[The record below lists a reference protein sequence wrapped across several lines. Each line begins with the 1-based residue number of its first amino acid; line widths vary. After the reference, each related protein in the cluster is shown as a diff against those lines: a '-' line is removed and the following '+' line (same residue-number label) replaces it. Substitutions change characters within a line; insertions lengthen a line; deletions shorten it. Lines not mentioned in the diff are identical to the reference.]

1 MILISLGST
10 YEWVG
15 FYVLQKR
22 QMFNFSI
29 IETEYKNLQIETE
42 GFHMIKILIHK
53 KTGTV
58 KNN

>member
-1 MILISLGST
+1 
-10 YEWVG
+10 
-15 FYVLQKR
+15 
-22 QMFNFSI
+22 MFNFSI